1 MLHRQ
6 DLIINAAC
14 QLLFVAENDEA
25 PFIHLHITR
34 FSQGSMPPDP
44 YSLSTCRGSQPLPG
58 NSWHRPCRV
67 SSGGG
72 GGGGL
77 PLNCSETGLFRN
89 GFASLICFA
98 ETGEKREREKK
109 RVGEQLRSRLGVS
122 LHDCEKNKT
131 TFSCNHPI
139 LIRL

>member
-1 MLHRQ
+1 MS
-6 DLIINAAC
+6 
-14 QLLFVAENDEA
+14 VA
-25 PFIHLHITR
+25 
-34 FSQGSMPPDP
+34 
-44 YSLSTCRGSQPLPG
+44 
-58 NSWHRPCRV
+58 
-67 SSGGG
+67 GGG
-72 GGGGL
+72 GVFNHQSNVVRLSPCMAVRLAPSL
-77 PLNCSETGLFRN
+77 PLNCSETGLFRD

-131 TFSCNHPI
+131 TFSCTHPI